1 MPNYMKKLVEKEK
14 KNDEEKKSVV
24 VISFFFLKKN
34 QMSNFGA
41 SAGAAAASASAGNPF
56 RMPSDEELFFLRE
69 EERRNRLQER
79 EQMRNRKIYEK
90 TTSTSG
96 ATHIAGGFREDA
108 KPTINKSRAGTGLNS
123 QFDNSGNQNNN
134 GDWTQG
140 GNNNPNA
147 SSSGGGGTVKNS
159 MSAYIKRKR
168 KMGLARMSLATKRLE
183 IRKLDEEAARAEK
196 RIKQQ
201 EEQLH
206 ETRAKFS
213 AFLQTT
219 DQDQVEARQ
228 RAEAET
234 KAKQEKVQEMKKLST
249 QIAQI
254 EAEQK
259 KYHDQLM
266 LCLEYK
272 RFLDTLTDQEWFYDT
287 LTKLRIEDA
296 TNQIR
301 AAADSQRHQLAVQAA
316 QAGQHH
322 NNSNMNNILIDQQHH
337 NNNSEHEDELIAQ
350 RIAEIEERMDVEMKR
365 ASDEITAEVKGMKL
379 EAVKKELDDMD
390 ADRVPMFFTSPDQ
403 ILMKFLDIEEN
414 NLFLIRHCQSIE
426 EQKDDIEQKYRIES
440 AEIAS
445 IAQQRREQMHAVSQK
460 IAEEESKLKA
470 VQERISN
477 ARSAGMTTGGISEDE
492 MKKEI
497 EKKVRAIYSASCT
510 QGRDANIETRTLGM
524 LTQIEVK
531 IDETRQEIKNLKI
544 DHAFIAQVLSNRDKE
559 RRKAARELALQ
570 KQQEERDRR
579 SRAAL
584 ERSQAPVKKRVGK
597 PVMKRTAPADFGKK
611 KADTSEVAAVDDD
624 AEFFS

>member
-1 MPNYMKKLVEKEK
+1 MA
-14 KNDEEKKSVV
+14 
-24 VISFFFLKKN
+24 
-34 QMSNFGA
+34 Q
-41 SAGAAAASASAGNPF
+41 AGNPF

-69 EERRNRLQER
+69 EERRNRLHER

-96 ATHIAGGFREDA
+96 ATHVSGGFRDDS
-108 KPTINKSRAGTGLNS
+108 KPTVNKNRTGNGLNQYFGS
-123 QFDNSGNQNNN
+123 QKGNNNN
-134 GDWTQG
+134 GNDDDSWARAPPIETRERTAG
-140 GNNNPNA
+140 GGGA
-147 SSSGGGGTVKNS
+147 ASGGGAVKNS

-249 QIAQI
+249 KIAQT
-254 EAEQK
+254 EADQK
-259 KYHDQLM
+259 KYQDQLM
-266 LCLEYK
+266 MNLEYK
-272 RFLDTLTDQEWFYDT
+272 RFLDTLTDQEWFSDT
-287 LTKLRIEDA
+287 LTHLRIEDA
-296 TNQIR
+296 TNIIR
-301 AAADSQRHQLAVQAA
+301 ERADAQRHHLGVLAHQAA
-316 QAGQHH
+316 GQ
-322 NNSNMNNILIDQQHH
+322 NQNQNSSLVVGSGGILQQQQGP
-337 NNNSEHEDELIAQ
+337 SDDEIIAQ
-350 RIAEIEERMDVEMKR
+350 KIAEIEEKMDEEMKR
-365 ASDEITAEVKGMKL
+365 TADRISAEVKGMKL
-379 EAVKKELDDMD
+379 DAVKRELDEMD

-403 ILMKFLDIEEN
+403 ILAKFLDIEEN

-440 AEIAS
+440 AEIAA
-445 IAQQRREQMHAVSQK
+445 IAQQRREQMQTVSQK
-460 IAEEESKLKA
+460 LAEENAKLKS
-470 VQERISN
+470 VKERIMN

-497 EKKVRAIYSASCT
+497 EKKVRLIYSASCT

-544 DHAFIAQVLSNRDKE
+544 DRAFIAQVLTNRDKE

-570 KQQEERDRR
+570 KQQDERDRR

-611 KADTSEVAAVDDD
+611 KTENNEVAAVDDD
-624 AEFFS
+624 AEFFQ